1 MKVEEGFSGDL
12 PNIIQWRKLCNQRA
26 RVVKWALEKCKG
38 VRWRCLL
45 LSDSNLKEIVIS
57 LPQHLLNEVDGIIR
71 QENVNRD
78 ELIHQAT
85 KMYLRERKKRHIRES
100 MRQGY
105 MEMAKINLNIASEAF
120 LAEEEAE
127 NTLDRLVSG
136 V

>member
-1 MKVEEGFSGDL
+1 M
-12 PNIIQWRKLCNQRA
+12 
-26 RVVKWALEKCKG
+26 
-38 VRWRCLL
+38 
-45 LSDSNLKEIVIS
+45 SDSKFKEIVIS
-57 LPQHLLNEVDGIIR
+57 LPQQLLNEVDGIMR
-71 QENVNRD
+71 KENVNRD

-85 KMYLRERKKRHIRES
+85 KMYLRERRKRNIREF

>member
-1 MKVEEGFSGDL
+1 M
-12 PNIIQWRKLCNQRA
+12 
-26 RVVKWALEKCKG
+26 
-38 VRWRCLL
+38 
-45 LSDSNLKEIVIS
+45 SDSNFKEIVIS
-57 LPQHLLNEVDGIIR
+57 LPQQLLNEVDGIMR
-71 QENVNRD
+71 KENVNRD

-85 KMYLRERKKRHIRES
+85 KMYLRERRKRNIREF